1 MARAYIHCVCIVS
14 AQAMKV
20 LDAKLAAMAK
30 EVSADSECTSSYV
43 PSIGASQETSED
55 CEAPQSNQ

>member
-1 MARAYIHCVCIVS
+1 MASAYTHCVCIVS

-30 EVSADSECTSSYV
+30 EVSPDSECTSSYV
-43 PSIGASQETSED
+43 ASMGACQETFED
-55 CEAPQSNQ
+55 CEAPHSNQ